1 MKQSIY
7 QQFIYLRTY
16 SRWLPQKGRREKWNE
31 TVERYVS
38 YLEKTFGPLILNRD
52 TIKNAIINHE
62 VMPSMRL
69 LWAAGEACDN
79 SNAASYNC
87 SFIIPKQLRDFG
99 EIMFLLMNGCG
110 VGFSCE
116 KEMIHKLPVIHM
128 QRGGARPRVTFED
141 SREGWSEGFT
151 TWLELLYDGFSPI
164 ADLSKLRPKGSRLKT
179 MGGTASGPEPLKS
192 LLDFST
198 EKVCN
203 RQGRRLKSIDVHDIV
218 CKIGQIVVM
227 GGVRRSSEI
236 SLSDLEDEELR
247 LAKSGEFWKD
257 HPHRSSANNSVAYKE
272 RPAQKTFVREWLE
285 LMEGG
290 TGERGIFSR
299 SSLVNTMPVRRLK
312 VNPDWSEMGTNPCGE
327 IFLRNKEFCNLTEVV
342 ARDWDTEKS
351 ILRKMEIAVVLG
363 TYQSMFE
370 DFTFLNGVWRENC
383 QEERLLGVSIT
394 GQMDVPSLWGY
405 KFLRKLRK
413 HARDVNRAAARRLK
427 IKPSVAITCVK
438 PSGTVSQ
445 LVNSS
450 SGLHTRFS
458 EFYLRRVRVS
468 SSDPLAHFM
477 NANGVP
483 IVEENDSTVIFS
495 FPQKSPA
502 GALTRH
508 DLTSLQ
514 QLTHWKKLKLN
525 YTEHNPSCTIYVG
538 QDDWLEVAQWL
549 WDNWKILGG
558 LSFLPKDEHIYENA
572 PYEEITGEE
581 YEERVNGFPKLD
593 FSKLKEDE
601 DNTTGSKELACVGG
615 ECEV

>member
-1 MKQSIY
+1 
-7 QQFIYLRTY
+7 
-16 SRWLPQKGRREKWNE
+16 
-31 TVERYVS
+31 
-38 YLEKTFGPLILNRD
+38 
-52 TIKNAIINHE
+52 
-62 VMPSMRL
+62 
-69 LWAAGEACDN
+69 
-79 SNAASYNC
+79 
-87 SFIIPKQLRDFG
+87 
-99 EIMFLLMNGCG
+99 MFLLMNGCG

-116 KEMIHKLPVIHM
+116 REMVHKLPVVHM
-128 QRGGARPRVTFED
+128 QRGGGRPRVVFED
-141 SREGWSEGFT
+141 SREGWAEGFVT
-151 TWLELLYDGFSPI
+151 FLELLYDGYSPI
-164 ADLSKLRPKGSRLKT
+164 ADLSKLRPKGTRLKT

-192 LLDFST
+192 LLDFCT
-198 EKVCN
+198 EKVCKQ
-203 RQGRRLKSIDVHDIV
+203 QGWRLKTINVHDII

-236 SLSDLEDEELR
+236 SLSDIDDEDLR

-299 SSLVNTMPVRRLK
+299 SSLANTMPARRLK
-312 VNPDWSEMGTNPCGE
+312 INPDYSEMGTNPCGE
-327 IFLRNKEFCNLTEVV
+327 IFLRNKEFCNLTEII
-342 ARDWDTEKS
+342 ARPNDTEKS
-351 ILRKMEIAVVLG
+351 LLRKMEIAVVLG
-363 TYQSMFE
+363 TYQSMFQ
-370 DFTFLNGVWRENC
+370 DFKFLGGLWGANC
-383 QEERLLGVSIT
+383 RTERLLGVSIT
-394 GQMDVPSLWGY
+394 GQMDAPYLWGY
-405 KFLRKLRK
+405 KFLRELRK
-413 HARDVNRAAARRLK
+413 RARDVNRAAAKKLRIR
-427 IKPSVAITCVK
+427 PSVAITCVK

-450 SGLHTRFS
+450 SGLHTRFAD
-458 EFYLRRVRVS
+458 FYIRRVRVS
-468 SSDPLAHFM
+468 SADPLAHFM
-477 NANGVP
+477 YDGGVP
-483 IVEENDSTVIFS
+483 MTEENDSTVIFA
-495 FPQKSPA
+495 FPQQSPES
-502 GALTRH
+502 ALTRN

-558 LSFLPKDEHIYENA
+558 LSFLPKDEHIYKNA
-572 PYEEITGEE
+572 PYEEITGKE
-581 YEERVNGFPKLD
+581 YEERVKGFPKLD

>member
-1 MKQSIY
+1 
-7 QQFIYLRTY
+7 
-16 SRWLPQKGRREKWNE
+16 
-31 TVERYVS
+31 
-38 YLEKTFGPLILNRD
+38 
-52 TIKNAIINHE
+52 
-62 VMPSMRL
+62 
-69 LWAAGEACDN
+69 
-79 SNAASYNC
+79 
-87 SFIIPKQLRDFG
+87 
-99 EIMFLLMNGCG
+99 MFLLMNGCG

-116 KEMIHKLPVIHM
+116 KEMIHNLPVIHI

-141 SREGWSEGFT
+141 SREGWAEGFT
-151 TWLELLYDGFSPI
+151 VWLDLLYDGFTPI
-164 ADLSKLRPKGSRLKT
+164 ADLSKLRPRGTRLKT

-192 LLDFST
+192 LLDFCT
-198 EKVCN
+198 EKICN

-272 RPAQKTFVREWLE
+272 RPAQKRFVREWLE

-299 SSLVNTMPVRRLK
+299 SSLVNTLPARRLK
-312 VNPDWSEMGTNPCGE
+312 INQDWSEMGTNPCGE
-327 IFLRNKEFCNLTEVV
+327 IFLRNKEFCNLTEII
-342 ARDWDTEKS
+342 ARPWDTEKS
-351 ILRKMEIAVVLG
+351 LLRKMEIAVVLG

-370 DFTFLNGVWRENC
+370 DFEFLSGVWRENC
-383 QEERLLGVSIT
+383 QQERLLGVSIT
-394 GQMDVPSLWGY
+394 GQMDAPRLWGY
-405 KFLRKLRK
+405 KFLRQLRSQ
-413 HARDVNRAAARRLK
+413 ARDVNRWAARKLK
-427 IKPSVAITCVK
+427 IAPSVAITCVK

-458 EFYLRRVRVS
+458 DFYLRRVRVS
-468 SSDPLAHFM
+468 KSDPLTHFM
-477 NANGVP
+477 YDGGVP
-483 IVEENDSTVIFS
+483 MIEENDSTVIFS
-495 FPQKSPA
+495 FPQKSPP
-502 GALTRH
+502 GSLTRD
-508 DLTSLQ
+508 DLTSMQ

-558 LSFLPKDEHIYENA
+558 LSFLPKDEHVYKNA

-581 YEERVNGFPKLD
+581 YQERMAGFPKLD